1 MSSEGGGQWRFGQ
14 VCLDERLARVT
25 VGATAVDLD
34 RSSYLI
40 LHELVHRAGEL
51 VDKEALIKVGW
62 PGRVVSDNS
71 LAKAVSRLRHCL
83 GEDGAA
89 IRVVHGYGYKF
100 IAHVMLN
107 SGSDQAPSESTER
120 SDMLP
125 RASSNNRRAWLAGTA
140 AVLLLGLA
148 WVGWQASGQYFG
160 RPKSNPT
167 PSQREASIA
176 VLPFVDLSQNHDQQY
191 LADGLA
197 DELLDQLAQ
206 SKPLK
211 VASRT
216 SSFAYRQR
224 PADIKVIGRDLG
236 VATVLEGSVRRTG
249 DQLRVTVQ
257 LIDTTNGFHLWSQ
270 TYDRSVTDLFSVQDD
285 ITRAVV
291 TALKVTLLVPIPY
304 QHLSKN
310 AQAYEQ
316 YLLGTSLHR
325 GRSADDE
332 RRAIAAFEKAIRL
345 DPGFVDAYADLAE
358 VLGGDAFY
366 ADTPEQV
373 SAGKQRSL
381 QLVDQAIVLAPNRP
395 DLYVRRADFRYYT
408 AWDFGGGQRDLDI
421 AAKLYRTKN
430 YNQVQNQC
438 RLLMILDRIPEAVA
452 IEERYV
458 AEFPTSE
465 AWTLLGYHY
474 TILGRRDDGRR
485 ALERAIAIN
494 PNDNHAHWY
503 FGLNDLWAGEPDK
516 ALDEFDSSGDG
527 FRFAGMAMAYHD
539 LHETTKSQQALDL
552 LIGKYATSYAYQIAT
567 VYAWRGEK
575 ENAFAWL
582 DRALARRDASLVYL
596 KFDPLMKALRSD
608 QRYHDWLKRMRL
620 EG

>member
-1 MSSEGGGQWRFGQ
+1 MSSEGSGQWRFGQ

-25 VGATAVDLD
+25 VGSTAVDLD

-40 LHELVHRAGEL
+40 LHELVRRAGEL
-51 VDKEALIKVGW
+51 VDKETLIKIGW

-71 LAKAVSRLRHCL
+71 LAKAISRLRQCL

-100 IAHVMLN
+100 IANVTLN
-107 SGSDQAPSESTER
+107 SGSSRAPSEITEH
-120 SDMLP
+120 SDLLP
-125 RASSNNRRAWLAGTA
+125 RASSMQRRAWLAGIA
-140 AVLLLGLA
+140 VVLLLGLA
-148 WVGWQASGQYFG
+148 WVGWQASHG
-160 RPKSNPT
+160 RSKSKPT

-176 VLPFVDLSQNHDQQY
+176 VLPFVVLSQNHDQQY
-191 LADGLA
+191 LADGFA

-216 SSFAYRQR
+216 SSFVYRQH
-224 PADIKVIGRDLG
+224 PEDIKVIGRALG
-236 VATVLEGSVRRTG
+236 VATVLEGSLRRSG
-249 DQLRVTVQ
+249 DRLRVTVQ
-257 LIDTTNGFHLWSQ
+257 LIDTSDGFHLWSQ

-291 TALKVTLLVPIPY
+291 TALKVTLLAPIPH
-304 QHLSKN
+304 QHLSDN

-316 YLLGTSLHR
+316 YLLGTSLRR
-325 GRSADDE
+325 GGTADDQ
-332 RRAIAAFEKAIRL
+332 RRAIAPFENAIRL
-345 DPGFVDAYADLAE
+345 DPGFADAYVELAD
-358 VLGGDAFY
+358 VLGGDALY
-366 ADTPEQV
+366 ADTPEQIA
-373 SAGKQRSL
+373 AGKQRSL
-381 QLVDQAIVLAPNRP
+381 QLMDQAIVLAPNRP

-408 AWDFGGGQRDLDI
+408 AWDFAGGQRDLDI
-421 AAKLYRTKN
+421 AAKLYRN
-430 YNQVQNQC
+430 NDYHQVQNQC
-438 RLLMILDRIPEAVA
+438 RLLMILDRIPEAIA

-458 AEFPTSE
+458 AEFPMSD
-465 AWTLLGYHY
+465 AWNLLGYHY
-474 TILGRRDDGRR
+474 AILGRRDDARR
-485 ALERAIAIN
+485 ALEHDIAIN
-494 PNDNHAHWY
+494 PTDNHAHWY
-503 FGLNDLWAGEPDK
+503 FGLNYLWAGEPAK
-516 ALDEFDSSGDG
+516 ALEEFDSSGDG

-575 ENAFAWL
+575 DVAFEWL

-596 KFDPLMKALRSD
+596 KFDPLMKTLRGD
-608 QRYHDWLKRMRL
+608 QRYHGWLKRMRL
-620 EG
+620 DG